1 MSLYGAKRPPA
12 GETPTTELAA
22 VPRQVNVPPT
32 GPATP
37 PPIAAGPVGH
47 PPVPP
52 LAGAPGAQDNP
63 TETLDS
69 TAPADPALLT
79 EPAPRR
85 GVRRALAATGVVA
98 AVLAVIGGSAGYAYS
113 GEVPR
118 GTEVLGVNVGGQSRE
133 GAAALL
139 RAELE
144 RRAET
149 FAAPVQVRIGEQSAE
164 LKPIDVGLAVD
175 VTATITA
182 AVDDA
187 PGPVDLLFRSR
198 SIEPVITVD
207 AERLDAELRKTVG
220 RGGRPM
226 TPPSIVFQGTTPKP
240 NYPAPGQDL
249 NPEQSAEAVRTG
261 WLSGQPVVVPVIEA
275 HPTTTR
281 EEVDKLVEEL
291 AKPAVSAPVTVT
303 TERGSFTVPPAAI
316 AKSLLLHPDK
326 AGKINPAVDEKKL
339 HAALT
344 GELAKVEL
352 KPKEATVTLQGGKPQ
367 VVASTGGH
375 GVDIAALSRD
385 LLPVLAKRDGREV
398 KGVLKPI
405 EPKTNTEAM
414 SKMGIK
420 EQVSTFTTKFTGGL
434 SLPRNHNIM
443 TIAKEVDG
451 AVVKPGETFSLNK
464 HTGERS
470 YAQGYKDAP
479 VILDGKLVPG
489 VGGGASQFTT
499 TIFNATYYAGLEDVE
514 HKPHSYWFERY
525 PAVIESTIF
534 YPTLDL
540 KFRNNT
546 EYGVLV
552 DTSWTNDSV
561 TVSIWSTKVY
571 DSVKTVYTPRRD
583 ITKPKV
589 VYLDPGPSCIAT
601 AGIDG
606 FTQDAYRVITKG
618 GKELKREKFSW
629 RYEAEPRYLCAKKP
643 G

>member
-1 MSLYGAKRPPA
+1 MSLYGANRPPA

-22 VPRQVNVPPT
+22 VPRQ
-32 GPATP
+32 ATEP
-37 PPIAAGPVGH
+37 LARPVAGPPAAETAAH
-47 PPVPP
+47 PVYQPNPVVT
-52 LAGAPGAQDNP
+52 GALPVVTGTPGTDGDP
-63 TETLDS
+63 TTS
-69 TAPADPALLT
+69 VP

-85 GVRRALAATGVVA
+85 GARRALVAGAVAA
-98 AVLAVIGGSAGYAYS
+98 AVLATVGGTAGYAYS

-118 GTEVLGVNVGGQSRE
+118 GTEVLGVHLGGQSRE

-149 FAAPVQVRIGEQSAE
+149 FAAPVQVRIGDQTAE
-164 LKPIDVGLAVD
+164 VKPIDIGLAVD
-175 VTATITA
+175 VTATVTA
-182 AVDDA
+182 AVGDA
-187 PGPVDLLFRSR
+187 PGPVELLFRSR
-198 SIEPVITVD
+198 SLEPVITVD
-207 AERLDAELRKTVG
+207 AERLDTELRKTAG
-220 RGGRPM
+220 RNGRPM
-226 TPPSIVFQGTTPKP
+226 KPPSIVFQGTTPKP
-240 NYPAPGQDL
+240 NYPSPGQDL
-249 NPEQSAEAVRTG
+249 QPEQSAQALRAG
-261 WLSGQPVVVPVIEA
+261 WLSGQPVVVPLVEA
-275 HPTTTR
+275 HPTTTK
-281 EEVDKLVEEL
+281 EEVDKLVAEL
-291 AKPAVSAPVTVT
+291 AQPAVSAPVKVT
-303 TERGSFTVPPAAI
+303 TERGTFNVPPAAI
-316 AKSLLLHPDK
+316 AKSLLLTPDK
-326 AGKINPAVDEKKL
+326 TGKISPKVDEKKL

-344 GELAKVEL
+344 GELSKVEV
-352 KPKEATVTLQGGKPQ
+352 KPKEATVALQGGKPQ

-375 GVDIAALSRD
+375 AVDTSALSHD
-385 LLPVLAKRDGREV
+385 LLRVLPKRDGREV
-398 KGVLKPI
+398 KGVLKPV

-414 SKMGIK
+414 TKMGVK

-434 SLPRNHNIM
+434 ALPRNHNIV

-499 TIFNATYYAGLEDVE
+499 TIFNAAYYAGLEDVE
-514 HKPHSYWFERY
+514 HKPHSYWFSRY

-534 YPTLDL
+534 YPSLDL
-540 KFRNNT
+540 RFRNNT
-546 EYGVLV
+546 EHGLLI
-552 DTSWTNDSV
+552 DTSWTNDSI
-561 TVSIWSTKVY
+561 TVSMWSTKVY
-571 DSVKTVYTPRRD
+571 DKIETVYTPRRD

-589 VYLDPGPSCIAT
+589 VHLDPGPSCIAT
-601 AGIDG
+601 DGIDG
-606 FTQDAYRVITKG
+606 FTQDAYRVFHKG